1 MAAQRYFLDVLGTN
15 YAILNAPVR
24 RGPEDVVCLRG
35 LTPEQQLRFSQMKER
50 GEPDDVV
57 FRELFPE
64 QPRRRQSPAGDL
76 GRPADR
82 RATIMFHPSCEILP
96 RSFAILAALR
106 NENGSPR
113 PVATAQ
119 LGDWARLKSLTID
132 SGEVTVTLLSRA
144 A

>member
-1 MAAQRYFLDVLGTN
+1 MAAQRYFLDVLGTTF
-15 YAILNAPVR
+15 AILNAPVR

-76 GRPADR
+76 GRLRKKQIAD
-82 RATIMFHPSCEILP
+82 LL
-96 RSFAILAALR
+96 RSFIGEPLPSLEGANKADLQALCRFLLRAPEAA
-106 NENGSPR
+106 
-113 PVATAQ
+113 
-119 LGDWARLKSLTID
+119 
-132 SGEVTVTLLSRA
+132 
-144 A
+144 

>member
-1 MAAQRYFLDVLGTN
+1 MAALRYFLDVLGTT

-35 LTPEQQLRFSQMKER
+35 LTPQQPPRFSHVKER

-76 GRPADR
+76 GRLRKKQIAD
-82 RATIMFHPSCEILP
+82 LL
-96 RSFAILAALR
+96 RSFIGEA
-106 NENGSPR
+106 P
-113 PVATAQ
+113 P
-119 LGDWARLKSLTID
+119 SLEGANKAD
-132 SGEVTVTLLSRA
+132 LQAPG
-144 A
+144 